1 MARTVKHRISP
12 WCHLPHREAFVN
24 AQLHFSKKWIMC
36 QQPPQ
41 SLRSHSTM
49 AMLIF
54 GHNQFRTHC
63 ASGPAETAHG
73 GYGSVF
79 TPPFHYGT
87 MIMRGPFVNPSPF
100 CFGGRRRTAWL
111 WRLVRKAIGQRE
123 MSIYI
128 CGLCVCPSPVCA
140 CDAENARCGVGCM
153 LLKPTRDGE

>member
-1 MARTVKHRISP
+1 MARTAKHRISP

-24 AQLHFSKKWIMC
+24 AQWHLFFFKEMAHVPAAKRKVYAAI
-36 QQPPQ
+36 PQ
-41 SLRSHSTM
+41 WRCLY
-49 AMLIF
+49 L

-128 CGLCVCPSPVCA
+128 YVDHVFAHLQCVPAMQKMHVAALAA
-140 CDAENARCGVGCM
+140 CF
-153 LLKPTRDGE
+153 